1 MNYVINEDICKKKG
15 MDLPSLLAVL
25 LVKTGVNITELFNDL
40 VNKEVLVKDMFS
52 EGFLVTQRWDS
63 TCSDILLSADT
74 SVPSDERLLPLVDT
88 LMSIFPSGKK
98 EGTSLY
104 WKGNRKDN
112 KERLQKFFKLYGNKY
127 SDEQIIH
134 AAKKY
139 VESFNGQYTYMRALK
154 YFIWKDEKK
163 MGNDGRKYIE
173 EVSDLASY
181 IENAGQED
189 DLKRDWTSTIN

>member
-1 MNYVINEDICKKKG
+1 MNYIINEDICKEKG

-25 LVKTGVNITELFNDL
+25 LVKTGVNITELFNNL
-40 VNKEVLVKDMFS
+40 INKGILVKDIS
-52 EGFLVTQRWDS
+52 SDEFLVTQNWDS
-63 TCSDILLSADT
+63 ICSDILLSADKN
-74 SVPSDERLLPLVDT
+74 VPSEDQLLPLVNS
-88 LMSIFPSGKK
+88 LMEIFPPGKK
-98 EGTSLY
+98 EGTTIY
-104 WKGNRKDN
+104 WKGNKKDN

-127 SDEQIIH
+127 SNEQILE

-163 MGNDGRKYIE
+163 IGSDGKRYIE

-181 IENAGQED
+181 IENAGQEEN
-189 DLKRDWTSTIN
+189 LRNDWTSSIN

>member
-63 TCSDILLSADT
+63 ICSDILLSADT

-98 EGTSLY
+98 EGTSL
-104 WKGNRKDN
+104 
-112 KERLQKFFKLYGNKY
+112 
-127 SDEQIIH
+127 
-134 AAKKY
+134 
-139 VESFNGQYTYMRALK
+139 
-154 YFIWKDEKK
+154 
-163 MGNDGRKYIE
+163 
-173 EVSDLASY
+173 
-181 IENAGQED
+181 
-189 DLKRDWTSTIN
+189 

>member
-98 EGTSLY
+98 EGTFLY

-127 SDEQIIH
+127 SVEQIIH

-163 MGNDGRKYIE
+163 MGSDGRKYIE

>member
-1 MNYVINEDICKKKG
+1 MNYIINEDICKEKG

-25 LVKTGVNITELFNDL
+25 LVKTGVNITELFNNL
-40 VNKEVLVKDMFS
+40 INKRILVKDIS
-52 EGFLVTQRWDS
+52 SDEFLVTQNWDS
-63 TCSDILLSADT
+63 ICSDILLSADKN
-74 SVPSDERLLPLVDT
+74 VPSEDQLLPLVNS
-88 LMSIFPSGKK
+88 LMEIFPPGKK
-98 EGTSLY
+98 EGTTIY
-104 WKGNRKDN
+104 WKGNKKDN

-127 SDEQIIH
+127 SNEQILE

-163 MGNDGRKYIE
+163 IGSDGKRYIE

-181 IENAGQED
+181 IENAGQEEN
-189 DLKRDWTSTIN
+189 LRNDWTSSIN

>member
-63 TCSDILLSADT
+63 ICSDILLSADT

-112 KERLQKFFKLYGNKY
+112 KERLQSSSSCMVISTLMSRLYMQPRNMWNP
-127 SDEQIIH
+127 SMD
-134 AAKKY
+134 
-139 VESFNGQYTYMRALK
+139 
-154 YFIWKDEKK
+154 
-163 MGNDGRKYIE
+163 
-173 EVSDLASY
+173 
-181 IENAGQED
+181 
-189 DLKRDWTSTIN
+189 STLI

>member
-25 LVKTGVNITELFNDL
+25 LVKTGVNIAELFNDL

-163 MGNDGRKYIE
+163 MGNDGRNYIE

>member
-40 VNKEVLVKDMFS
+40 VSKEVLVKDMFS

-112 KERLQKFFKLYGNKY
+112 KERLQSSSSCMVISTLMSRLYMQPRNMWNP
-127 SDEQIIH
+127 SMD
-134 AAKKY
+134 
-139 VESFNGQYTYMRALK
+139 
-154 YFIWKDEKK
+154 
-163 MGNDGRKYIE
+163 
-173 EVSDLASY
+173 
-181 IENAGQED
+181 
-189 DLKRDWTSTIN
+189 STLI

>member
-1 MNYVINEDICKKKG
+1 MNYIINEDICKEKG

-25 LVKTGVNITELFNDL
+25 LVKTGVNITELFNNL
-40 VNKEVLVKDMFS
+40 INKGILVKDIS
-52 EGFLVTQRWDS
+52 SDEFLVTQNWDS
-63 TCSDILLSADT
+63 ICSDILLSADKT
-74 SVPSDERLLPLVDT
+74 VPSEDQLLPLVNS
-88 LMSIFPSGKK
+88 LMEIFPPGKK
-98 EGTSLY
+98 EGTTIY
-104 WKGNRKDN
+104 WKGNKKDN

-127 SDEQIIH
+127 SNEQIIE

-163 MGNDGRKYIE
+163 IGSDGKKYIE

-181 IENAGQED
+181 IENADQEES
-189 DLKRDWTSTIN
+189 LNNDWTSTLK